1 MSVRYSQSTGDSQ
14 SAEPAED
21 DERSYTTGADDVAT
35 PVEDE
40 TTAPT
45 RPTFTPSE
53 PASATVPGPAFAQ
66 DDVAE
71 SDYAADPD
79 YAAESDRVV
88 ERDDVVEPD
97 SVTGPDDATVPDGTV
112 PASVLDADEGAIAT
126 PYVAPDDSPAT
137 ATGVA
142 PAADVTPADDS
153 GQARPLP
160 ETTATDLDQ
169 PLLADTAELRARW
182 QQVQAEFVDDP
193 QEAVGDAA
201 NLIDQTTQA
210 MIDALQVRQQQLR
223 AMWEHNGSANGATAT
238 NGAATGNGSDTEHLR
253 QMMRHYRT
261 LFNQLCQ

>member
-40 TTAPT
+40 TTAAT

-53 PASATVPGPAFAQ
+53 PAAATVPGPAFAQ
-66 DDVAE
+66 
-71 SDYAADPD
+71 
-79 YAAESDRVV
+79 
-88 ERDDVVEPD
+88 DDVVEPD

-112 PASVLDADEGAIAT
+112 PASVVDADEDATAT
-126 PYVAPDDSPAT
+126 PYAAP
-137 ATGVA
+137 
-142 PAADVTPADDS
+142 DDS

-223 AMWEHNGSANGATAT
+223 AMWEHNGSANGATSA
-238 NGAATGNGSDTEHLR
+238 NGSDTEHLR

>member
-14 SAEPAED
+14 SAEPTEE
-21 DERSYTTGADDVAT
+21 DERSYPAEADDVAT

-40 TTAPT
+40 TAAPT

-53 PASATVPGPAFAQ
+53 PTSATVPGPAFAQ

-71 SDYAADPD
+71 TDYAGETNYAGETD
-79 YAAESDRVV
+79 YAAESD
-88 ERDDVVEPD
+88 DVIEPD
-97 SVTGPDDATVPDGTV
+97 SVTGRDDATVPDGTV
-112 PASVLDADEGAIAT
+112 PAPAFTADEGTTAT
-126 PYVAPDDSPAT
+126 SYVAPEDSPAT
-137 ATGVA
+137 VADVAPATDVA
-142 PAADVTPADDS
+142 PAADVAAVDDS

-169 PLLADTAELRARW
+169 PLLSDTAELRARW

-201 NLIDQTTQA
+201 SLIDQTTQT
-210 MIDALQVRQQQLR
+210 MIDALQVRQRQLR
-223 AMWEHNGSANGATAT
+223 AMWENGGAANGGVA
-238 NGAATGNGSDTEHLR
+238 GNGSDTEHLR

>member
-21 DERSYTTGADDVAT
+21 DERSYPTGADDVAT

-40 TTAPT
+40 TTTPT

-79 YAAESDRVV
+79 YAAESDRVI
-88 ERDDVVEPD
+88 EPD

-112 PASVLDADEGAIAT
+112 HASVLDADEGATAA

-142 PAADVTPADDS
+142 PAAGVTPAEDS

-223 AMWEHNGSANGATAT
+223 AMWEHSGSANGATA
-238 NGAATGNGSDTEHLR
+238 ANGSDTEHLR

>member
-1 MSVRYSQSTGDSQ
+1 MSVRYGRSTGDSQ
-14 SAEPAED
+14 SAEPTEE
-21 DERSYTTGADDVAT
+21 DERSYPTGADDVAT
-35 PVEDE
+35 PADDE
-40 TTAPT
+40 TAPT

-53 PASATVPGPAFAQ
+53 PTGATVPGPAFAQ

-71 SDYAADPD
+71 TDYATETD
-79 YAAESDRVV
+79 YTAESD
-88 ERDDVVEPD
+88 DVIEPD

-112 PASVLDADEGAIAT
+112 PAPAFTADEGTTAA
-126 PYVAPDDSPAT
+126 PYVAPEDSPAT
-137 ATGVA
+137 AADVA
-142 PAADVTPADDS
+142 PAADLAPVDDS

-169 PLLADTAELRARW
+169 PLLSDTAELRARW

-201 NLIDQTTQA
+201 SLIDQTTQT
-210 MIDALQVRQQQLR
+210 MIDALQVRQRQLR
-223 AMWEHNGSANGATAT
+223 AMWENGGSANGGVAA
-238 NGAATGNGSDTEHLR
+238 NGAVTANGSDTEHLR